1 MLQVK
6 LFKSDNIV
14 QLQSEI
20 NEFLKDLTE
29 FNVKEVKLSATESS
43 KGGTATSNYLAAVI
57 YIPKP
62 ITDNSQIS

>member
-20 NEFLKDLTE
+20 NAFLKNLEE
-29 FNVKEVKLSATESS
+29 FNVKEVKFSATESS

-62 ITDNSQIS
+62 DMDHSQSS

>member
-1 MLQVK
+1 VFQVK

-20 NEFLKDLTE
+20 NTFLKDLEE
-29 FNVKEVKLSATESS
+29 FNVKEIKFSSTESS

-62 ITDNSQIS
+62 TMVDSQIS